1 MITLIFSVAY
11 ILEPVK
17 LSGEGK
23 FNLNIVKEIK
33 VTDSFLG
40 LHQSVRGCQNETS
53 QDDCTTKHYLDSMK
67 QHCGCLLPRF
77 RISKKVSFGIM
88 KKYKTLF
95 IYS

>member
-1 MITLIFSVAY
+1 MITLIFSVSY

-53 QDDCTTKHYLDSMK
+53 QDDCTTKQVGL
-67 QHCGCLLPRF
+67 
-77 RISKKVSFGIM
+77 
-88 KKYKTLF
+88 TLG
-95 IYS
+95 